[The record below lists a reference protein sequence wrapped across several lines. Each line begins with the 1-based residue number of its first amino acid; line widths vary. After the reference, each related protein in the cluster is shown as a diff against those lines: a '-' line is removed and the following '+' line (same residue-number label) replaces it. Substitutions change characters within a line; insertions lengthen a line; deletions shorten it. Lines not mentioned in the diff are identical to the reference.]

1 MYWKVNKETWTL
13 ELETA
18 IILEVKEFKKLIS
31 RIKTM
36 PGDAAGRYK
45 KLNMKEFLYVFFM
58 SEWTAAN
65 ILAALPDDE
74 RHEKA
79 VMLCDMPDGW
89 EPDAVVEQAIDR
101 YIWMQT
107 QLSPTAKT
115 LIAAK
120 RTLYQMSTAFK
131 IIEKQN
137 GILINIIEKHTEK
150 LQFTN
155 DDDGDVNLADTLN
168 ELNSASDALQNNMV
182 RVTDNVKRI
191 EDSLKR
197 LNTLEETV
205 KNETKENAAIYGNR
219 ILGNREEINLAKRR
233 NW

>member
-1 MYWKVNKETWTL
+1 MYWKVDKENWSL

-18 IILEVKEFKKLIS
+18 VILEVKEFKRLIS
-31 RIKTM
+31 RVKPM
-36 PGDAAGRYK
+36 KGDATGRYK
-45 KLNMKEFLYVFFM
+45 KLNMKEFLYVFYM
-58 SEWTAAN
+58 AEWTAAN

-79 VMLCDMPDGW
+79 VLLCEMPEDW
-89 EPDAVVEQAIDR
+89 EPDDTVDRAIDR
-101 YIWMQT
+101 YHWMQT
-107 QLSPTAKT
+107 QLSPTSRT

-131 IIEKQN
+131 VIERQN
-137 GILINIIEKHTEK
+137 NILIKTIDKNTDK
-150 LQFTN
+150 LEN
-155 DDDGDVNLADTLN
+155 EVNVDGDINLVDALTDLN
-168 ELNSASDALQNNMV
+168 AASDSLQSNLE
-182 RVTDNVKRI
+182 RVAANVKRI

-197 LNTLEETV
+197 LKTLEETV

-219 ILGNREEINLAKRR
+219 ILGNREEINNAKRR

>member
-1 MYWKVNKETWTL
+1 
-13 ELETA
+13 
-18 IILEVKEFKKLIS
+18 
-31 RIKTM
+31 M